1 MPCIWAKELLIV
13 TKNQYNGILVQFV
26 YVLGMNKNLEPS
38 EFIGNKKFKLRDSAE
53 DVRKL
58 IELVNKEG
66 IMIEFTN
73 N

>member
-1 MPCIWAKELLIV
+1 
-13 TKNQYNGILVQFV
+13 
-26 YVLGMNKNLEPS
+26 MNKNLEPS